1 MSQTPSIGR
10 IVHFYPAQSL
20 PDCANGPWAAI
31 ITAVH
36 RRGSHVPDGGI
47 SASVF
52 LPSGTAAG
60 YPFLPFSET
69 PKPGHW
75 SWPPRT

>member
-10 IVHFYPAQSL
+10 IVHFYPAQGIPGG
-20 PDCANGPWAAI
+20 PDGPWAAI
-31 ITAVH
+31 VTAVNP
-36 RRGSHVPDGGI
+36 RGYNEPDGSI

-60 YPFLPFSET
+60 FPCIPHSDT